1 MAKLHTKG
9 KGKSKS
15 RKPDVEIGKIPE
27 DLGLKKEEIEKVIDD
42 LAKQHTHQAMI
53 GQILKEKYG
62 VKYIRQIFGRR
73 LGEILEEKGLLPQLP
88 QDLLDLMKKAVN
100 MRSHLEKN
108 HKDVHNKIRLARVES
123 KIWRLTKYYK
133 KEGVL
138 PSDWKYDPK
147 EAALLIKGE

>member
-15 RKPDVEIGKIPE
+15 RKPDVEIGKMPE
-27 DLGLKKEEIEKVIDD
+27 DLKLSKEEIEKIVEN

-53 GQILKEKYG
+53 GQILREKYG
-62 VKYIRQIFGRR
+62 VKYFKQVFGKR
-73 LGEILEEKGLLPQLP
+73 LGEVLEEKGLLPQLP

-100 MRSHLEKN
+100 IRAHLEKN
-108 HKDVHNKIRLARVES
+108 HKDVHNKVRLARVES

-133 KEGVL
+133 KEGIL
-138 PSDWKYDPK
+138 PSNWKYDPNT
-147 EAALLIKGE
+147 AALLIKGE

>member
-15 RKPDVEIGKIPE
+15 RKPDVEIGKMPE
-27 DLGLKKEEIEKVIDD
+27 DLKLSKEEIEKIVED

-62 VKYIRQIFGRR
+62 VKYFKQIFGKR
-73 LGEILEEKGLLPQLP
+73 LGKVLEEKGLLPQLP

-100 MRSHLEKN
+100 IRAHLEKN

-138 PSDWKYDPK
+138 PSDWKYDPNT
-147 EAALLIKGE
+147 AALLIKGE